1 MDRDANAYLFDIIS
15 NADKILEFVSG
26 RDLISYRGDELLK
39 SAVERRFINIGEALS
54 KLKALDLTLFGNI
67 PDSGR
72 IVAFRNVLVHGYES
86 VSDELVWE
94 IVQHLPALRTAS
106 IGMLEK

>member
-39 SAVERRFINIGEALS
+39 SAVERRFINIGEVLS
-54 KLKALDLTLFGNI
+54 KLKALDLTLFGNF
-67 PDSGR
+67 PDSG
-72 IVAFRNVLVHGYES
+72 
-86 VSDELVWE
+86 
-94 IVQHLPALRTAS
+94 AL
-106 IGMLEK
+106 